1 MSASVTKICNHC
13 KELFTPSRSCR
24 NRQCY
29 CSKSECRKA
38 SARASQQ
45 RWLRKPENQNYFRGE
60 EHADRVRSWRA
71 NNPGYWRRTKRRTLQ
86 ETENAQVIEIAE
98 NNAPAKELYNR
109 TLQDIEKHQV
119 LVIVGLI
126 SVLTGSTLQ
135 EELAKTSSNL
145 IQAAHEMLKGGSN
158 DKSVSDKAST
168 SQRGAPAI

>member
-1 MSASVTKICNHC
+1 M
-13 KELFTPSRSCR
+13 
-24 NRQCY
+24 
-29 CSKSECRKA
+29 
-38 SARASQQ
+38 
-45 RWLRKPENQNYFRGE
+45 
-60 EHADRVRSWRA
+60 
-71 NNPGYWRRTKRRTLQ
+71 KRRTLQ

-98 NNAPAKELYNR
+98 NNSPAKALCNR

-158 DKSVSDKAST
+158 DKSVSDKASS